1 MGADLKITDNISVG
15 AYQDVT
21 STYKKGKVTSNI
33 VQSSSAT
40 AWGAGPSTIKIRE
53 YPIAE
58 KSCGYGFSPY
68 DSYVMKCPEAYNAGI
83 SIGNEV
89 TDASDSLFIGL
100 NVGFHFVV
108 GFHVKI
114 GWEIDR

>member
-1 MGADLKITDNISVG
+1 
-15 AYQDVT
+15 
-21 STYKKGKVTSNI
+21 
-33 VQSSSAT
+33 
-40 AWGAGPSTIKIRE
+40 
-53 YPIAE
+53 
-58 KSCGYGFSPY
+58 
-68 DSYVMKCPEAYNAGI
+68 MKCPEAYNAGI

-108 GFHVKI
+108 EFHVKI